1 MLLKKPLQKKG
12 VGGGNLP
19 LHLYYKILTYGAI
32 ESPSFVAYKTAI
44 IRPIFSNELNC
55 NITGKIKLEGG
66 GYEENDLN
74 EEWFGFL
81 LSQQYN
87 INIQ

>member
-19 LHLYYKILTYGAI
+19 LHLYYKILTYGVI
-32 ESPSFVAYKTAI
+32 EPPHYKAYKTGIRI
-44 IRPIFSNELNC
+44 ITSNELNC
-55 NITGKIKLEGG
+55 NLSGEIKLEGG

-74 EEWFGFL
+74 DEWFQFL
-81 LSQQYN
+81 MEQQYN
-87 INIQ
+87 INLQ